1 MTQVELAAALRS
13 IPGVEDAEVGNEGAE
28 HEGVRVRLTSDA
40 DPNAVAEAV
49 RAMLADRGLRSR
61 MAPPRVRVE
70 PTSAPPPPFPRDRHA
85 EDAPSSVSDLFGDS
99 LSEDSLAEDSLA
111 EDSLAEDSLPE
122 ERDERGSEIGDVVSA
137 GDSRVSDATGLHEDA
152 PIEPDIAE
160 PGSTGRAD
168 VDMPE
173 PLEAPADPNQRFSPD
188 RPEPTQRSREPE
200 LASDLATSPG
210 ADTGPATVDV
220 QTAQTMG
227 GIESLRLEEDR
238 HGVTITAVAKDGTTA
253 VRKARPHE
261 DAIRNGVIATVSAL
275 FDPRAPAPFVVAI
288 RESVIEGGEI
298 VTIVLDDHTG
308 ERLVGAAVVGAEPAF
323 AIARATFAAMS
334 DR

>member
-13 IPGVEDAEVGNEGAE
+13 IPGVEDAEVGNEGE
-28 HEGVRVRLTSDA
+28 HEGVRVRLTTDA

-70 PTSAPPPPFPRDRHA
+70 PTSAPPPPFPREHHVEDGPSSVAELFDESMANDAVA
-85 EDAPSSVSDLFGDS
+85 EDA
-99 LSEDSLAEDSLA
+99 LAEDAMVGVSA
-111 EDSLAEDSLPE
+111 AG
-122 ERDERGSEIGDVVSA
+122 DEAGGPTESDDVVGAS
-137 GDSRVSDATGLHEDA
+137 DSPVQDATRLQEAASTGA
-152 PIEPDIAE
+152 PIGTDIA
-160 PGSTGRAD
+160 GSDSTGRVPIAIPGPPGDAAD
-168 VDMPE
+168 GT
-173 PLEAPADPNQRFSPD
+173 QRFAADTSEMSRSTGAPD
-188 RPEPTQRSREPE
+188 SAT
-200 LASDLATSPG
+200 DLA
-210 ADTGPATVDV
+210 ADTAQEAVPE

-227 GIESLRLEEDR
+227 GIASLRLEEDR

-288 RESVIEGGEI
+288 RESVIEDGEI
-298 VTIVLDDHTG
+298 VTVVLDDHTG

>member
-111 EDSLAEDSLPE
+111 EEK
-122 ERDERGSEIGDVVSA
+122 DERGSEIGDVVRA

-152 PIEPDIAE
+152 PIGPDIAG
-160 PGSTGRAD
+160 PGSIGRAD

-188 RPEPTQRSREPE
+188 RPEPIQRSREPE
-200 LASDLATSPG
+200 PASDLATSLA
-210 ADTGPATVDV
+210 ADRGSDTVDV

-227 GIESLRLEEDR
+227 GIASLRLEEDR

>member
-13 IPGVEDAEVGNEGAE
+13 IPGVEDAEVGNEGE
-28 HEGVRVRLTSDA
+28 HEGVRVRLTTDA

-70 PTSAPPPPFPRDRHA
+70 PTSAPPPPFPGEVEGGPSSVADLFEGSMANDSIA
-85 EDAPSSVSDLFGDS
+85 EDAIADEAMMGDS
-99 LSEDSLAEDSLA
+99 VAADDAGDHTEPD
-111 EDSLAEDSLPE
+111 
-122 ERDERGSEIGDVVSA
+122 DVVGA
-137 GDSRVSDATGLHEDA
+137 SDAPVQDATKLHEA
-152 PIEPDIAE
+152 VSKGASIGIDIAR
-160 PGSTGRAD
+160 PDSTGRVPIAVPAPPRDAAD
-168 VDMPE
+168 E
-173 PLEAPADPNQRFSPD
+173 
-188 RPEPTQRSREPE
+188 TQR
-200 LASDLATSPG
+200 LATDTSEMLSRSTGDPDFATDLV
-210 ADTGPATVDV
+210 ADTGSEAAPE

-227 GIESLRLEEDR
+227 GIASLRLEEDR

-261 DAIRNGVIATVSAL
+261 DAIRSGVIATVSAL

-288 RESVIEGGEI
+288 RESVIEDGEI
-298 VTIVLDDHTG
+298 VTVVLDDHTG

>member
-111 EDSLAEDSLPE
+111 EEK
-122 ERDERGSEIGDVVSA
+122 DERGSEIGDVVRA

-152 PIEPDIAE
+152 PIGPDIAG
-160 PGSTGRAD
+160 PGSIGRAD

-173 PLEAPADPNQRFSPD
+173 PLEAPTDPNQRFSPD
-188 RPEPTQRSREPE
+188 RPEPIQRSREPE
-200 LASDLATSPG
+200 PASDLATSLA
-210 ADTGPATVDV
+210 ADRGSDTV
-220 QTAQTMG
+220 
-227 GIESLRLEEDR
+227 
-238 HGVTITAVAKDGTTA
+238 
-253 VRKARPHE
+253 
-261 DAIRNGVIATVSAL
+261 
-275 FDPRAPAPFVVAI
+275 
-288 RESVIEGGEI
+288 
-298 VTIVLDDHTG
+298 
-308 ERLVGAAVVGAEPAF
+308 
-323 AIARATFAAMS
+323 
-334 DR
+334 